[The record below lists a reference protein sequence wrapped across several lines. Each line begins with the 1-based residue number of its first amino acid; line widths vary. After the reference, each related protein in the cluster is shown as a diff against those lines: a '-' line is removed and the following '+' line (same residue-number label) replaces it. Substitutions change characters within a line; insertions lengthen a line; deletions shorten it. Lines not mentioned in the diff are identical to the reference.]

1 MAAPVN
7 DSALFEADNE
17 IERELEQMT
26 TDEIAG
32 RTRLID
38 TEIKIM
44 KSEVMRLNHEIS
56 TQKDKISENNDKV
69 KINKTLPYL
78 VATVIELLDVDPAED
93 GDNEGANVDLDG
105 QKAGKCAVVKTS
117 TRQTYFLPVI
127 GLVDAE
133 DLKVRR
139 FPTSVA
145 LHSIFLGVSII

>member
-1 MAAPVN
+1 MAEKLD

-17 IERELEQMT
+17 IERELAQMT
-26 TDEIAG
+26 TEEILG

-56 TQKDKISENNDKV
+56 AQKDKIAENNDKV

-78 VATVIELLDVDPAED
+78 VATVIEILDVDPAED
-93 GDNEGANVDLDG
+93 GDTEGGNVDLDG
-105 QKAGKCAVVKTS
+105 QKAGKCAVIKTS

-127 GLVDAE
+127 GLVEPE
-133 DLKVRR
+133 DLKV
-139 FPTSVA
+139 
-145 LHSIFLGVSII
+145 IIVSWKNFI